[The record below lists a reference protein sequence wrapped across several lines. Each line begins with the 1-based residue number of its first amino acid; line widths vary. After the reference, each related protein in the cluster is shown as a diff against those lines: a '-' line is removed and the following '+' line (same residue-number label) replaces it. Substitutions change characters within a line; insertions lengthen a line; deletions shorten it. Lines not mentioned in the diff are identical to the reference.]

1 MNWLRRVSKGGA
13 ESRQKRSAS
22 CHHNERFLTLSNP
35 VSPQMISSL
44 ISLLSSLFSPRSDT
58 ARRGTGRRI
67 RLCHQSPSYV
77 GHFKKKKKKKE
88 MVDANLFIL
97 FIFSFSFFFYFFSAC

>member
-1 MNWLRRVSKGGA
+1 MHLVTTM
-13 ESRQKRSAS
+13 SAV
-22 CHHNERFLTLSNP
+22 LTPSNQ

-44 ISLLSSLFSPRSDT
+44 ISLLSSLFSPHSDT

-77 GHFKKKKKKKE
+77 GHFKKKKKMK
-88 MVDANLFIL
+88 DAKLFIL
-97 FIFSFSFFFYFFSAC
+97 FIFSFSLFFFFVAC